1 MIFELYIFFCL
12 VTWNLYSLN
21 SEKMILNVFDIYC
34 KWYLSYIFFSVWL
47 PGIYIARMVKTILLI
62 VFDIYG
68 KWYLSYLN
76 LLFCCLKLVY
86 SSRVGYEGF
95 QICFMSMSGM
105 GTNSEV
111 GTSQMW
117 DAPPASWRQQAR
129 RSNALFHV
137 LEMIR
142 VCVCFHI
149 KKSIHVHVDTPRVFT
164 FLFGSDYAAVSIEDV
179 CTWIIHNWHDVKT
192 LARH

>member
-1 MIFELYIFFCL
+1 MANDIWAIYFFFL

-21 SEKMILNVFDIYC
+21 SEKNDIERV
-34 KWYLSYIFFSVWL
+34 WYLLQMIFELYIFSVWL

-86 SSRVGYEGF
+86 SSRVGYGGF
-95 QICFMSMSGM
+95 QFCFMSMSGV

-111 GTSQMW
+111 GTWQMW

-137 LEMIR
+137 LEMIH
-142 VCVCFHI
+142 VCVFTS
-149 KKSIHVHVDTPRVFT
+149 KNPSMFMLIHRACSLFCLAQTTPR
-164 FLFGSDYAAVSIEDV
+164 
-179 CTWIIHNWHDVKT
+179 
-192 LARH
+192 